1 MLPWICSVIRSQKT
15 SKWGKNISD
24 TLACG
29 TCATSLLYHILTS
42 SETYYVPIKVLPQWG
57 GGPAYKGYWHRSVAR
72 DRGCGAFID
81 PGLVRVRLFGIF
93 SREGLGERI
102 ARSVVGTSC
111 MGHILYRFSTH
122 SKMAGVIAGVGV
134 VRRETKKVR
143 FNILPENMPLA
154 CFWFVFTNEITW
166 CLFSLFLPRTYRK
179 WIEVLPSNGKPRAF
193 F

>member
-1 MLPWICSVIRSQKT
+1 MCHFFALPHFDVIWDLLCTYQGLAPMGGRAGIQGVLT
-15 SKWGKNISD
+15 SKRRPWQGLRSF
-24 TLACG
+24 
-29 TCATSLLYHILTS
+29 
-42 SETYYVPIKVLPQWG
+42 
-57 GGPAYKGYWHRSVAR
+57 YWPRA
-72 DRGCGAFID
+72 
-81 PGLVRVRLFGIF
+81 PVRVRLFGIF
-93 SREGLGERI
+93 SRGGLGERI